1 MNDGDFIKVNFEM
14 YVGED
19 RKLVSTTNMQLAKE
33 KDIFDE
39 KQKYREAVLIVG
51 SENIFKE
58 INESFKKAEEG
69 KEYEVEIKANDAYG
83 LRDPKNIKVHTFREF
98 QRQNIEPSIGQEVS
112 LNGRRGKVVS
122 ITPGRIIVDYN
133 HQWAGKD
140 VFYKYSVTGKVEDNS
155 GKVKALIDY
164 NYNVDSESF
173 EVREVDSEI
182 EVVVPEQTKFDP
194 MWLESKYRIVSDVR
208 KYLPGKTVKLSEVY
222 KVEEEK
228 SEEKPQESKED
239 SGSNKEESTSEKK
252 LEEENTN

>member
-19 RKLVSTTNMQLAKE
+19 RKLVSTNNKDLAKE

-39 KQKYREAVLIVG
+39 KQNYRDAVLIVG

-58 INESFKKAEEG
+58 INESFKNSEEG
-69 KEYEVEIKANDAYG
+69 KEYEVEIKASDAYG

-140 VFYKYSVTGKVEDNS
+140 VYYKYTVLGKVEDKP

-164 NYNVDSESF
+164 NYNVDSETF
-173 EVREVDSEI
+173 EVKDSDSEI
-182 EVVVPEQTKFDP
+182 EIVVPEQTKFDP
-194 MWLESKYRIVSDVR
+194 MWLESKYRIVNDIR
-208 KYLPGKTVKLSEVY
+208 KYLPGNNVKLSEVY
-222 KVEEEK
+222 KAEEQKAEESAEK
-228 SEEKPQESKED
+228 
-239 SGSNKEESTSEKK
+239 KEEDVKTPGTETSEKK
-252 LEEENTN
+252 LEEENAN